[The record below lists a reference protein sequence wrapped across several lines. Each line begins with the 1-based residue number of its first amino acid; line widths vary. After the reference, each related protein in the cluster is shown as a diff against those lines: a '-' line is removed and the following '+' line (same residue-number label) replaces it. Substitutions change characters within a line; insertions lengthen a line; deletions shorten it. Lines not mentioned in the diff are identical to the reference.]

1 MNLKSRNQQIDEDTR
16 NEDTGNMVDELEQSF
31 ERNRVVS
38 KNKVNIASN
47 LTMTEELTNKN
58 YNIDIGSSLNICNID
73 LPENQEELK
82 NDVE

>member
-1 MNLKSRNQQIDEDTR
+1 
-16 NEDTGNMVDELEQSF
+16 MVDELEQSF